1 MFGLEEALEFY
12 VDCIWNVLDEML
24 WGCTLM
30 PNIWMTSVPQI
41 RDLYTCPISF
51 MKKFRD
57 TAGKI
62 SPDIREMATG
72 SFRNTEFP
80 VQYREAMEKQ

>member
-1 MFGLEEALEFY
+1 MEFY
-12 VDCIWNVLDEML
+12 VACIWDVLDEML
-24 WGCTLM
+24 LACTCM

-41 RDLYTCPISF
+41 CDLYTCHISF

-57 TAGKI
+57 KAGKI

-72 SFRNTEFP
+72 SFSNTEFP
-80 VQYREAMEKQ
+80 MQYREAMEKQ